1 MNFIACLLAC
11 RSVSTGYPRPRG
23 GMRSATGLGGEAR
36 AFERG
41 DAPIGL
47 RAELGAEGLESLERA
62 LDRGASGA
70 GLRGQQAKARP
81 RDVESAE
88 PPASPPI
95 DEPTPLA
102 QGRGGGGPP
111 GPGGE
116 APPARR
122 RRRRAASPAPDRRAD
137 PPRTGGRRLSR
148 SRRRR

>member
-1 MNFIACLLAC
+1 MNFIACLLGC
-11 RSVSTGYPRPRG
+11 RSAAW
-23 GMRSATGLGGEAR
+23 RSATGLGGEAR

-95 DEPTPLA
+95 DEPTRLGQEGA
-102 QGRGGGGPP
+102 GFRGVAGGERRVRQGR
-111 GPGGE
+111 E
-116 APPARR
+116 
-122 RRRRAASPAPDRRAD
+122 
-137 PPRTGGRRLSR
+137 
-148 SRRRR
+148 